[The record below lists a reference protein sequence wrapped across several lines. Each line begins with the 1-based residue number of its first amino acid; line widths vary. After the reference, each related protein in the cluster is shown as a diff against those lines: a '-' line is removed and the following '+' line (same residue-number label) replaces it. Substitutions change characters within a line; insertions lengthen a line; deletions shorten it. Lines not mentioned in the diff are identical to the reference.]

1 MRPCVLAAL
10 VTFSSWALSSAE
22 SVETAQQPA
31 VALANATALPPDIAD
46 VESVDAS
53 TAATEEVAGTMTDTV
68 AETGRPGVGS
78 GEGAGESGSEGGSG
92 ASGGGSTSA
101 GAEDGKSSTSKTR
114 KTLGTATA
122 PLLLTGLGAAACC
135 GIFPGS
141 RRLRNAKRRDADER
155 RYYSMGAH
163 DRAPGAPQ
171 RQWHEPV

>member
-68 AETGRPGVGS
+68 AETGWPGVGS
-78 GEGAGESGSEGGSG
+78 GQAGWVRGGADSRNEAFGRDCGAG
-92 ASGGGSTSA
+92 ARA
-101 GAEDGKSSTSKTR
+101 R
-114 KTLGTATA
+114 RGT
-122 PLLLTGLGAAACC
+122 
-135 GIFPGS
+135 
-141 RRLRNAKRRDADER
+141 
-155 RYYSMGAH
+155 
-163 DRAPGAPQ
+163 
-171 RQWHEPV
+171 